1 MIASNITEALRPN
14 NHQEDAKKDL
24 KSLIFSPRNINQ
36 YQHKIDLG
44 LDLIKDSLE
53 KNNRVFSGIKP
64 KDLADIISPIDLQK
78 PLASSECAL
87 AELKEIYL
95 DDAVYFHHP
104 QYLAHLN
111 CPIAHSAALAELII
125 SSINS
130 SVDTWDQS
138 AGATLIEQK
147 LVDWCCQLLKLGPL
161 ADGVFTSGGTQS
173 NLMALLLARDQLCR
187 LHFPEHDIKRQGLP
201 LAAHG
206 KIRIFSSAVSHF
218 SIQKAAAILGL
229 GYDAVISVECDE
241 HFCLKPQAL
250 NQAIDDCLQQGLL
263 PMAIV
268 ATAGTT
274 DFGSIDPLQ
283 SIGEI
288 CQRHNIWFH
297 TDAAY
302 GCGLLS
308 SKSQRHRLSGIEH
321 SDSVTIDFHKSF
333 LQPVSCSALMV
344 KQADTLATVTHHA
357 EYLNPLSAKQQGT
370 PNLVDKSLQTTRRFD
385 ALKLWLTL
393 RIDGLDAI
401 GDVFDYVC
409 SLAMAGYQQLV
420 SDNDFEVI
428 HRPEMST
435 LVFRYCPIK
444 SRDERFTSEQLNQLN
459 NAIRATLMRSGE
471 ALIAATTVD
480 NIRYLKVTLLNPAT
494 ETQHLAT
501 VFSLIKRYGEQH
513 LATMFSRSP
522 EISADMSGLATLE
535 NHI

>member
-1 MIASNITEALRPN
+1 
-14 NHQEDAKKDL
+14 
-24 KSLIFSPRNINQ
+24 
-36 YQHKIDLG
+36 
-44 LDLIKDSLE
+44 
-53 KNNRVFSGIKP
+53 
-64 KDLADIISPIDLQK
+64 
-78 PLASSECAL
+78 
-87 AELKEIYL
+87 
-95 DDAVYFHHP
+95 
-104 QYLAHLN
+104 
-111 CPIAHSAALAELII
+111 
-125 SSINS
+125 
-130 SVDTWDQS
+130 
-138 AGATLIEQK
+138 
-147 LVDWCCQLLKLGPL
+147 
-161 ADGVFTSGGTQS
+161 
-173 NLMALLLARDQLCR
+173 
-187 LHFPEHDIKRQGLP
+187 
-201 LAAHG
+201 
-206 KIRIFSSAVSHF
+206 
-218 SIQKAAAILGL
+218 
-229 GYDAVISVECDE
+229 
-241 HFCLKPQAL
+241 
-250 NQAIDDCLQQGLL
+250 
-263 PMAIV
+263 
-268 ATAGTT
+268 
-274 DFGSIDPLQ
+274 
-283 SIGEI
+283 
-288 CQRHNIWFH
+288 
-297 TDAAY
+297 
-302 GCGLLS
+302 
-308 SKSQRHRLSGIEH
+308 
-321 SDSVTIDFHKSF
+321 
-333 LQPVSCSALMV
+333 MV

-513 LATMFSRSP
+513 LATMFSRSS
-522 EISADMSGLATLE
+522 EISTDMSGLVTLE